1 MRVVAFG
8 RLPTS
13 WIWLM
18 IFSCSYFIY
27 SSLSASFPAGRLLNL
42 ETWLDFFFHATSFQ
56 GELCVSSC
64 ITARMHVVC
73 GYSPFSDVKIDQ
85 GCCWLKGVVG
95 SGLLTIF
102 LPSSWLN
109 FMGSFGY
116 LSREVRVQL
125 LTTHRKR
132 DRCFCSYQNHV
143 KLCMGDD
150 ISYSKINAMDL
161 EGETTSIQAG
171 MSFLR

>member
-1 MRVVAFG
+1 MLFTERGSRVWVVND
-8 RLPTS
+8 
-13 WIWLM
+13 I
-18 IFSCSYFIY
+18 
-27 SSLSASFPAGRLLNL
+27 PA
-42 ETWLDFFFHATSFQ
+42 
-56 GELCVSSC
+56 
-64 ITARMHVVC
+64 
-73 GYSPFSDVKIDQ
+73 Y
-85 GCCWLKGVVG
+85 
-95 SGLLTIF
+95 
-102 LPSSWLN
+102 SWLN

-161 EGETTSIQAG
+161 EGETTSIQAV
-171 MSFLR
+171 MSFHR